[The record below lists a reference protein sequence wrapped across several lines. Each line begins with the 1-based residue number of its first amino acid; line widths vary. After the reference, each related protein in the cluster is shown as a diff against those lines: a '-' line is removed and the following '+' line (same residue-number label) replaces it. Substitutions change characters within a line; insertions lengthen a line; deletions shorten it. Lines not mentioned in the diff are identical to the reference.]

1 MEICTEFFIICDRNK
16 NNVLDKREYQR
27 VTQNVYSLFLPNE
40 RKLWEW
46 REMDK
51 DKDGKISLSEWLSGT
66 EAIAVFVGEE
76 AFLKALFRWARKE
89 NSKNLQ
95 RMIKAEQAR
104 KTAEREPFEAPAP
117 AKSKPPFSPANRK
130 SA

>member
-1 MEICTEFFIICDRNK
+1 
-16 NNVLDKREYQR
+16 
-27 VTQNVYSLFLPNE
+27 
-40 RKLWEW
+40 
-46 REMDK
+46 MDK

-76 AFLKALFRWARKE
+76 AFLKALLKWATTEK
-89 NSKNLQ
+89 SKKLQ

-104 KTAEREPFEAPAP
+104 KTAEREPFEAPDP
-117 AKSKPPFSPANRK
+117 SKSKPPFSPANRK